1 MLNNFPADKEVN
13 RVLELEAKRQK
24 EMINLIAA
32 ENYATRAVLEAQGS
46 ILTNKYAEGYPGR
59 RYYGGCFNVDIVETL
74 AIERALA
81 LFGAEHANVQPHS
94 GSQANMATYFA
105 LLKVGDTVMGM
116 TLSHGGHLTHG
127 APVNFSGKFYNFV
140 SYGIDPDSE
149 LLDYDQIEK
158 QALAVKPK
166 LIMVGASSYPRIINF
181 ERFGEIARKAGAMLV
196 TDIAHIAGLV
206 ATGMHPTPVPYADVV
221 TSSSHKTM
229 RGPRA
234 GFILCKKEHA
244 AAIDSAVFPMM
255 QGGPLMHAVAAKA
268 IAFHEALQPEF
279 TRYQKAVVEN
289 AAVMAEEL
297 KRNGFRLVSG
307 GTDNHLCLVDL
318 TKTELTGRDAQEAL
332 EAAGILAN
340 RNAIPFDTK
349 PPQITSGLRLG
360 TPAMTTRGFGPAEIK
375 QTVAFITRVLSDHTN
390 QKLLAQVKEEVSSL
404 CGRFAAPG
412 ID

>member
-1 MLNNFPADKEVN
+1 M
-13 RVLELEAKRQK
+13 
-24 EMINLIAA
+24 
-32 ENYATRAVLEAQGS
+32 
-46 ILTNKYAEGYPGR
+46 
-59 RYYGGCFNVDIVETL
+59 ETL

-307 GTDNHLCLVDL
+307 GTDNHLCL
-318 TKTELTGRDAQEAL
+318 
-332 EAAGILAN
+332 
-340 RNAIPFDTK
+340 
-349 PPQITSGLRLG
+349 
-360 TPAMTTRGFGPAEIK
+360 
-375 QTVAFITRVLSDHTN
+375 
-390 QKLLAQVKEEVSSL
+390 
-404 CGRFAAPG
+404 
-412 ID
+412 